1 MSTLAQSSL
10 VPLVPA
16 WVVVPLAV
24 VVLLLLG
31 AHVHLT
37 ARICVPESRRR
48 IRMVNGVLMMMIV
61 PVAAYALAIV
71 PPASQRPFVLAWM
84 LVAGL
89 LCIVLALAVVDALNT
104 MRLHANATRELRTL
118 MRQALP
124 VAAPPPPPPPSAPQS
139 LAPPVPP
146 APSPAS
152 DASAQSPTDSTT
164 TPPPATTEASRD
176 DR

>member
-1 MSTLAQSSL
+1 MSTLAQSSFA
-10 VPLVPA
+10 PLVTP

-24 VVLLLLG
+24 AVLLLLG

-89 LCIVLALAVVDALNT
+89 LCIVLALAIVDALNT
-104 MRLHANATRELRTL
+104 MRLHAHDKRELRTL
-118 MRQALP
+118 MRQAFP
-124 VAAPPPPPPPSAPQS
+124 VAVQPPPSPAES
-139 LAPPVPP
+139 LAPP
-146 APSPAS
+146 APSTPRSS
-152 DASAQSPTDSTT
+152 DATDLAPADSSR
-164 TPPPATTEASRD
+164 TPPPTTTEPPRD